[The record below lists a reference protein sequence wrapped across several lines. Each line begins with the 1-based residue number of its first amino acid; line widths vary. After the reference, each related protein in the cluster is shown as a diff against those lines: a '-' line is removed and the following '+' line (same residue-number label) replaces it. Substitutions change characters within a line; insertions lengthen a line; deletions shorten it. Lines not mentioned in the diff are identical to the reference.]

1 MKGSIIGD
9 IIGSVYVNKPVDVNN
24 FQLIQ
29 PTSAYTDD
37 TILTLSTVDAI
48 LNKKTFAESLR
59 EWVHKCPL
67 AGYREEFLDWVLS
80 NNTHV
85 YISKGNGA
93 ARRISPIGIAANSL
107 EEAMAQAEET
117 TIITHNIPLKIKAS
131 KAVAGAIYLAKT
143 DGIKKEIKQFVE
155 DVFEFTINDN
165 TKAYSASSVEES
177 PVPAALSAFLQSDS
191 YEDAIKKAILIGG
204 PTNTLASITGGIA
217 HAYYKHIP
225 KSIIRKSLARLTPEM
240 KSLLVEF
247 EVKYFPEQKTPAEFI
262 LNIR

>member
-9 IIGSVYVNKPVDVNN
+9 IIGSVYINRPVDANN

-37 TILTLSTVDAI
+37 TILTLSTVDAL
-48 LNKKTFAESLR
+48 LNNKTFSESLR
-59 EWVHKCPL
+59 DWVNKCPM

-80 NNTHV
+80 NNKHV

-93 ARRISPIGIAANSL
+93 ARRISPIGIAAKSL
-107 EEAMAQAEET
+107 EEAMSQAEET

-155 DVFEFTINDN
+155 DVFEFTISDN
-165 TKAYSASSVEES
+165 TTGFSTSSIDES

-225 KSIIRKSLARLTPEM
+225 KSIMRKSLARLNPEM
-240 KSLLVEF
+240 KELIVAF
-247 EVKYFPEQKTPAEFI
+247 EEKYFPEQKTPAEFI
-262 LNIR
+262 LSIR

>member
-9 IIGSVYVNKPVDVNN
+9 IIGSVYINKPVDVNN

-37 TILTLSTVDAI
+37 TILTLSTVDAL
-48 LNKKTFAESLR
+48 LNNKTFSVSLR

-80 NNTHV
+80 NNPHV

-107 EEAMAQAEET
+107 EEAMMQAEET
-117 TIITHNIPLKIKAS
+117 TVITHNIPLKIKAS

-155 DVFEFTINDN
+155 DVFGFTISENSGG
-165 TKAYSASSVEES
+165 YSASSVEES
-177 PVPAALSAFLQSDS
+177 PVPAAVSAFLQSDS

-225 KSIIRKSLARLTPEM
+225 KSIIRKSLARLNPEM
-240 KSLLVEF
+240 KNLLVAF
-247 EVKYFPEQKTPAEFI
+247 EEKYFPEQKTPAEFI
-262 LNIR
+262 LNLR